1 MVSVGRGEGGV
12 ASCEC
17 RGVASCECRGEG
29 ENALMNKWR
38 SGTGAIEPMLSIYR
52 GEWCRRGAERRK

>member
-1 MVSVGRGEGGV
+1 MVSVGRGEAGV
-12 ASCEC
+12 ASCK
-17 RGVASCECRGEG
+17 CRGEG
-29 ENALMNKWR
+29 ENALRNKWR